1 MTTYEIGDIVR
12 RKNHGVNSYPVGST
26 WWAVQATRE
35 GMGYTWITDP
45 DGAMHNSTNL
55 ERKVEQAVPIAN
67 DPVNPNHYKR
77 GGIESMD
84 IADAYE
90 LDRYDFNTMKYV
102 LRAKFK
108 GVELQDLRKA
118 RWYLNRKIANLEA
131 EAGK

>member
-12 RKNHGVNSYPVGST
+12 RKNPNGHSYTVGNT
-26 WWAVQATRE
+26 WWAVKATRDNL
-35 GMGYTWITDP
+35 GFLWVTDP
-45 DGAMHNSTNL
+45 AGESHNSANL
-55 ERKVEQAVPIAN
+55 EHKPADAPTAN

-118 RWYLNRKIANLEA
+118 RWYLDRKIANLEA
-131 EAGK
+131 DAK